1 MARLVF
7 GMMQSLDGYVAGPS
21 GGPDSQG
28 VLSAQ
33 AAAEMPPPG
42 PASFRHFVDNVA
54 SLDGMLYGR
63 RMYEVMRYWDRGQ
76 AGLGRP

>member
-1 MARLVF
+1 MATLSF

-21 GGPDSQG
+21 GGPSSEG

-42 PASFRHFVDNVA
+42 PLTGRHFT
-54 SLDGMLYGR
+54 
-63 RMYEVMRYWDRGQ
+63 
-76 AGLGRP
+76 